1 MAKRAGY
8 ALLALSMAV
17 FFVGA
22 ARGFTPSI
30 VRVVVASFG
39 ASSVLLLPA
48 IILGYAVAK
57 AEREDPGPP
66 GGQRTGPSR

>member
-8 ALLALSMAV
+8 GLLAVSMVA
-17 FFVGA
+17 FFAGA
-22 ARGFTPSI
+22 ARGFTS
-30 VRVVVASFG
+30 VSVAVVLWSFG

-57 AEREDPGPP
+57 AEREDPGP
-66 GGQRTGPSR
+66 S